1 MFDDKKV
8 AIALVG
14 NFRYLRKNFDRLF
27 NQLRGVGE
35 YKGEIIL
42 ITTYFCPTFLINN
55 LSKKK

>member
-1 MFDDKKV
+1 MKMFDDKKV

-42 ITTYFCPTFLINN
+42 ITTYFVYFFD
-55 LSKKK
+55 